1 MVTGITVIPIKIFKK
16 CPKMSKY
23 SGFLPELPNMLG
35 LYREMTK
42 RTLSHFE
49 EEVLRACHHDFGG
62 LSIEEA
68 AEEIECRPETIKL
81 VLKRIERK
89 CPQLFPIL
97 MPQHRAILLM
107 YDKHMSRASIA
118 VALGISEQGL
128 HKEIAFLRK
137 HKFLWNR
144 KVDQYDPLMD
154 SRVKERF

>member
-1 MVTGITVIPIKIFKK
+1 
-16 CPKMSKY
+16 
-23 SGFLPELPNMLG
+23 
-35 LYREMTK
+35 MTK

-49 EEVLRACHHDFGG
+49 EGVFRLCHHDFGG

-68 AEEIECRPETIKL
+68 AEKIGCLPGTVKL
-81 VLKRIERK
+81 VLKRVEKK

-97 MPQHRAILLM
+97 TPQHRAILLM

-118 VALGISEQGL
+118 VALGVTEQGL

-154 SRVKERF
+154 GSVKISF